1 MSAIN
6 NVLHAIS
13 DHGNTIA
20 SKIITYFGVVSIGS
34 GGALG
39 VASGTAEKIAQNQ
52 SFGLPDWAAVVSIVG
67 GICLIVKNSIDAYYT
82 VKDRRERK
90 RAEKEASK

>member
-1 MSAIN
+1 M
-6 NVLHAIS
+6 
-13 DHGNTIA
+13 
-20 SKIITYFGVVSIGS
+20 VSIGS
-34 GGALG
+34 GGVLG

-67 GICLIVKNSIDAYYT
+67 GICLIIKNSIDAYYT

-90 RAEKEASK
+90 RAKKEGEK